1 MEDDARLGALLSA
14 NLRGA
19 PQQTGKALPVG
30 LWRIGIASLGVALR
44 RRSPQHAVADLVA
57 RLDEVGRGPLG
68 LQAAQHPARIL
79 RQRVGQSLVVE
90 ALPCPWRPLL
100 GRVGPGIAI
109 VEVEQETQARLLD
122 ALCQGHD
129 IVQVLAHALPL
140 VLCRGMG
147 GLDEEAK
154 AHGVHALAGEEG
166 QGVVDGRTRLV
177 VVFCPLGLVG
187 GKQGDI
193 APDIA
198 LGHGGDRSTQ
208 QEGQKK
214 DPFRHKNHFFYFII
228 PHRTDLPRP

>member
-1 MEDDARLGALLSA
+1 MRGHLRAGEVQLDHIRTGFRDQTRQLFPRLL
-14 NLRGA
+14 
-19 PQQTGKALPVG
+19 V
-30 LWRIGIASLGVALR
+30 VAHDGGN
-44 RRSPQHAVADLVA
+44 QDLV
-57 RLDEVGRGPLG
+57 RELG

-79 RQRVGQSLVVE
+79 RQRVGQRLVVE

-100 GRVGPGIAI
+100 GRIGPGVAI

-122 ALCQGHD
+122 ALGQGHD

-166 QGVVDGRTRLV
+166 QGAVDGRTRLV

-187 GKQGDI
+187 GKQGNI

-214 DPFRHKNHFFYFII
+214 DPFRHKNHFFYIII
-228 PHRTDLPRP
+228 PHRTD